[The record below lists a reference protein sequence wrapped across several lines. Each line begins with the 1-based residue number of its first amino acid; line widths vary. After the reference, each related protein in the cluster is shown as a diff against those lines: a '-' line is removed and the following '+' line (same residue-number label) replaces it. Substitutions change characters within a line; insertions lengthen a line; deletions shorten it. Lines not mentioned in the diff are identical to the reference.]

1 MSIGLSPSDFISIPQ
16 FAWNVYKACRD
27 CTGDYRALA
36 SEVASLHRVLSEVAE
51 NIKECELSLQSA
63 EPLAILGNGCQDVL
77 ERVEKTVASYDALKS
92 EEVTLMAKLR
102 RGKKR
107 VKWVMESPGEIR
119 TQLMM
124 HISLLSLFNSSLA
137 ATLTR
142 FVLLDS

>member
-51 NIKECELSLQSA
+51 NIKECELSPQST
-63 EPLAILGNGCQDVL
+63 ERLSILGNGCQDVL